1 MKGVICMGQIL
12 RIARVRA
19 GLTQAEL
26 AERSGISR
34 VTINMIENNV
44 SKNIKSSTMLA
55 IANALDCSVDDI
67 FFATS
72 VKSI

>member
-1 MKGVICMGQIL
+1 MGQIL